1 MSKGKQK
8 ECQQPAKLL
17 TLDTETRGLK
27 GEVFRV
33 GLFDGETYHATNTF
47 KEMLEII
54 KREYGDTQNHVYV
67 HNLDFDLAKIARDF
81 MTRDSV
87 DLSQSIQINSSF
99 VTLYS
104 SYMILHDSFRLLPS
118 ALSKLS
124 KDFGLEDDG
133 KFDLTEHLKENG
145 YAVYHE
151 DGSYNARDSL
161 GNYFMNVS
169 PDEDVLNYYLE
180 LDCRSLHKI
189 LTIIMEIAHID
200 LEELVRCPT
209 TASLAM
215 KVYKSGHADDYEEA
229 TSTNYHGAFG
239 RHLESFV
246 RLAYYGGRTEVFT
259 PELTD
264 GYHYDVNSL
273 YPYVMK
279 SNRYPVGFALYLE
292 DAKEASR
299 KYAFWK
305 RRRIGAGIAE
315 ATVIVPKDMHI
326 PPLPY
331 RAYTGKLSGKL
342 LFPVGTLEGVWTF
355 DELAFAEE
363 LGCEV
368 TDIRQATYWRKTA
381 AVFTEFVSYWEEIKN
396 TSQGA
401 KRVFAKLVQNS
412 LYGKFGMA
420 RERASLAD
428 ISKLDELMANHEPYD
443 VYHNRE
449 LDIRFVSF
457 ITESKAQYIQ
467 PHLAVFVTSHARI
480 LLLKGLLAQQESGT
494 VSYCDTDSIA
504 GTSLMPEEDVHD
516 KEYGKWKL
524 EGEVIEGI
532 FLQPK
537 LYAER
542 YKDGEVTIRGKG
554 IPRDILNKLSYD
566 DYKEWLEVIK
576 DGKQERIEIFK
587 DYEAR
592 KKFVTMLKKN
602 EDFDTMQLLHK
613 SINILAAQKR
623 IMDYDNNTS
632 HPHDID
638 QYEKELADE
647 YERQIWMEFDDV
659 DRIKEAVDEHGFIR
673 IPKQGERFHH
683 EYKQMSRSV
692 RMKYFRRNASL
703 DLDTFADIAGY
714 VVNELVEDLRVM

>member
-1 MSKGKQK
+1 MKKGKQK

-33 GLFDGETYHATNTF
+33 GLFDGVNYYATNTF

-81 MTRDSV
+81 MTRESV

-104 SYMILHDSFRLLPS
+104 TYMILHDSYRLLPS

-124 KDFGLEDDG
+124 KDFGLDGDG
-133 KFDLTEHLKENG
+133 KFDLTDHMKENG
-145 YAVYHE
+145 YAVYNS
-151 DGSYNARDSL
+151 DGSFNKSASL
-161 GNYFMNVS
+161 GNYFMTVS
-169 PDEDVLNYYLE
+169 PDEEVLNYYLE
-180 LDCRSLHKI
+180 LDCRSLHTI
-189 LTIIMEIAHID
+189 LSIVMEIAHLD

-215 KVYKSGHADDYEEA
+215 KVFKAAHPDDYETA
-229 TSTNYHGAFG
+229 TSTNYHGEFG

-246 RLAYYGGRTEVFT
+246 RLAYYGGRTEVFA
-259 PELTD
+259 PQVTD

-279 SNRYPVGFALYLE
+279 SNRFPVGFGVYLE
-292 DAKEASR
+292 DSHEASR

-315 ATVIVPKDMHI
+315 ATVTVPKDMHI

-342 LFPVGTLEGVWTF
+342 LFPVGTLEGVWTW

-363 LGCEV
+363 LGCKV
-368 TDIRQATYWRKTA
+368 TDVRQAVYWRKTA
-381 AVFTEFVSYWEEIKN
+381 PVFESFVSYWEEIKN
-396 TSQGA
+396 TSAGA

-420 RERASLAD
+420 RERSSLAD
-428 ISKLDELMANHEPYD
+428 ISKLQELRDNDEPHD
-443 VYHNRE
+443 IYHNRE
-449 LDIRFVSF
+449 LDMKFVAF

-480 LLLKGLLAQQESGT
+480 LLLKGLLAQAESGT

-504 GTSLMPEEDVHD
+504 GTTLMPASEVDD

-524 EGEVIEGI
+524 EGEIIEGI

-542 YKDGEVTIRGKG
+542 YKDGSVTIRGKG
-554 IPRDILNKLSYD
+554 IPRDILNRLEYD
-566 DYKEWLEVIK
+566 TYKEWLDVIK
-576 DGKQERIEIFK
+576 EGKQERIEIFR
-587 DYEAR
+587 DYESR
-592 KKFVTMLKKN
+592 KKFITMLKKN

-632 HPHDID
+632 YPHDID
-638 QYEKELADE
+638 AYERELAEDYEK
-647 YERQIWMEFDDV
+647 QIFMEFDDV
-659 DRIKEAVDEHGFIR
+659 DHIKEAVLEHGFIR
-673 IPKQGERFHH
+673 IPKKTERFHH
-683 EYKQMSRSV
+683 EYTQMSRSV
-692 RMKYFRRNASL
+692 RQKYFRRDASL
-703 DLDTFADIAGY
+703 DLDLFADVAGF